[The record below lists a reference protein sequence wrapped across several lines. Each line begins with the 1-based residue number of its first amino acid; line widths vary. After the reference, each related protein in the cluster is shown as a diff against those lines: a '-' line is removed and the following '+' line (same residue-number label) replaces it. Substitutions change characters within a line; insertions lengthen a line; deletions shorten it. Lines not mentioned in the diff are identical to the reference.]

1 MCQAATQARDA
12 YVALA
17 LEDLYL
23 RAQLRNWSAAFAV
36 CAWRGLARS
45 GAGALLRVAKGAPDA
60 DAWAADS
67 NDFVVFALKASL
79 FAYLANTR
87 NPCLHEVRGMLTTH
101 VDTLLGYPDCCWGW
115 CGPGVLRDLVR
126 SSFLAMVVGPQFHLL
141 PKSAWPRH
149 CEAVMM
155 ARSPRLGARAAL
167 GLLDDDLLR
176 AILRLAVAPEASRRS
191 VTLE

>member
-1 MCQAATQARDA
+1 MSQVATETRDA

-23 RAQLRNWSAAFAV
+23 RSRLRNWAAAYTV
-36 CAWRGLARS
+36 CAWRGLARG
-45 GAGALLRVAKGAPDA
+45 GAQVLLRAVKGGTDA
-60 DAWAADS
+60 ADWAEDS

-79 FAYLANTR
+79 FAYLANSHS
-87 NPCLHEVRGMLTTH
+87 PCLNEVRGMLTTH

-126 SSFLAMVVGPQFHLL
+126 SSFLAMVAGPSFHLL
-141 PKSAWPRH
+141 PKTAWPRH
-149 CEAVMM
+149 CEAVLM
-155 ARSPRLGARAAL
+155 ARSARLGARAAIGCL
-167 GLLDDDLLR
+167 DDGLLC
-176 AILRLAVAPEASRRS
+176 AILRLVVAPEASCAS